1 MTHSGGG
8 NLLKGSIMACMRW
21 WGWRIWLGI
30 GVGYCLAYYLAPP
43 APAKLV
49 VWPVIGLSSAAMMVV
64 GTLRYR
70 PSYPLAWYLLAG
82 GVVAL
87 TTGDTLYN
95 IRVRLL
101 HSGQVFPSVVDLVY
115 LAGFY
120 PLVIGGLLL
129 LIRRHQPGRDLPSLI
144 DATMITIGVGLLSW
158 VFLIAPYVHAGELS
172 LAQRLVSIAYPLG
185 DVLVLA
191 MATRL
196 AIGGR
201 RRTSSWWLLTGA
213 LLALLAADSLFLF
226 QQLNGTWQVGG
237 PVDIGWIAFFVGWGA
252 AALHPSMVELSKAEP
267 TSVRMSRARL
277 LLVAAA
283 ALLAP
288 TVLLI
293 QAARGAPIDTSML
306 AVVMAGLFLLSMARM
321 RGLTSELHAQQEHER
336 ILQQA
341 LNATKNVQDQVAA
354 DLRDGPARQL
364 TMLVDQLGQVR
375 AQLEQG
381 SAGAADTTLGRMEND
396 IAAQIAYLRRQM
408 AELRPPVEQFGIVQA
423 VRSQVDAFTSA
434 TGLPCTVQAL
444 DRSGAELPSD
454 VETALIRVTQEALTN
469 VRKHARATHVLV
481 SLEVDEE
488 LIRLQIDD
496 DGAGFEAGADPSR
509 LVQLGHYGLA
519 NLHEWVEMAGGQ
531 FTVNSSLGRGTTVT
545 AVVELVP
552 QPAAS

>member
-1 MTHSGGG
+1 
-8 NLLKGSIMACMRW
+8 MRW
-21 WGWRIWLGI
+21 AWRIWLAI
-30 GVGYCLAYYLAPP
+30 GAGYCVAYYLAPP

-64 GTLRYR
+64 GTRRYR

-95 IRVRLL
+95 VRVRLL

-115 LAGFY
+115 LVGFY
-120 PLVIGGLLL
+120 PLVISGLLL
-129 LIRRHQPGRDLPSLI
+129 LIRRRSPGRNVPSLI
-144 DATMITIGVGLLSW
+144 DATIITIGVGLLSW
-158 VFLIAPYVHAGELS
+158 VFLIAPYVRARELS

-191 MATRL
+191 VATRL
-196 AIGGR
+196 AIGSR
-201 RRTSSWWLLTGA
+201 QRTSSWWLLTGS
-213 LLALLAADSLFLF
+213 LLALLVADSLFLF
-226 QQLNGTWQVGG
+226 LQLNGTWQVGG
-237 PVDIGWIAFFVGWGA
+237 PVDIGWIVFFVGWGA
-252 AALHPSMVELSKAEP
+252 AALHPSMVELSEAQP
-267 TSVRMSRARL
+267 TSMRMSRTRL

-293 QAARGAPIDTSML
+293 QAVRGAPIDSSML
-306 AVVMAGLFLLSMARM
+306 SVVMVALFLLSMARM

-341 LNATKNVQDQVAA
+341 LDATKNVQDQVAA

-364 TMLVDQLGQVR
+364 AILVDDLVQVR
-375 AQLEQG
+375 GHLAQG
-381 SAGAADTTLGRMEND
+381 SAIAADTTLARLEND
-396 IAAQIAYLRRQM
+396 IASQIAYLRRQM
-408 AELRPPVEQFGIVQA
+408 AELRPPVEQLGIVQA
-423 VRSQVDAFTSA
+423 VRSQVDAFTNA
-434 TGLPCTVQAL
+434 TGLTCTVQAIDGTGSDL
-444 DRSGAELPSD
+444 SSD

-469 VRKHARATHVLV
+469 VRKHASATHVSV

-488 LIRLQIDD
+488 FIRLQIHD
-496 DGAGFEAGADPSR
+496 DGAGFEATADPSR

-519 NLHEWVEMAGGQ
+519 NLREWVEMAGGQ
-531 FTVNSSLGRGTTVT
+531 FTVKSSLGHGTTVS
-545 AVVELVP
+545 AVVEP
-552 QPAAS
+552 DQQPAPS